1 MSKIVAFENV
11 TLDGVMQAPGRPDE
25 DNRGGFPH
33 GGWST
38 EYADETMLQAAQ
50 EGMANTEALLFGRT
64 TYEDFFQVWPN
75 AGDNPFT
82 EMLNKTQKYVA
93 STTLKDLPWQNS
105 TLLAGDVVE
114 AVRELRAR
122 PGKDIVILGSGKL
135 VRSLLPHGLIDV
147 FALQIHP
154 LVLGMGQHLF
164 PTDWYADLEL
174 TDTRQSKTGVLVT
187 TYRNRRAA

>member
-33 GGWST
+33 GGWAT

-50 EGMANTEALLFGRT
+50 EGMGNTGALLFGRT

-75 AGDNPFT
+75 AEDNPFT
-82 EMLNKTQKYVA
+82 EVLNNSLKYVA

-105 TLLAGDVVE
+105 TLLEGDVVE
-114 AVRELRAR
+114 AVRKLRAQ

-154 LVLGMGQHLF
+154 LVLGRGQHLF
-164 PTDWYADLEL
+164 PTDSYADLEL
-174 TDTRQSKTGVLVT
+174 IDSRQSEKGVLVT
-187 TYRNRRAA
+187 QYRNRRAA